1 MLAERLLHELA
12 AVVVTKH
19 FGNVVGLEQSC
30 QKFLKRLML
39 RCQSVI
45 SSFGQDVFASIGEGH
60 LHHENPAL
68 RFACEIFRKSSGA
81 FWPKHNL
88 ISMRSNHT
96 RETSHFITL
105 YLACRVQRQRR
116 MLHRSS
122 FLSSPR
128 TLKCHRHTYA
138 ACSHITRPP
147 RSPNHRAYAETKA
160 AVRPKK
166 VGARGQRLHPPTA
179 LWCGPFFVPS
189 FG

>member
-1 MLAERLLHELA
+1 MVKQVDLARVDGRQQVAIEIRLRLLRGLVADAVLAERLLHELA

-88 ISMRSNHT
+88 ISTRSNHT
-96 RETSHFITL
+96 RETLTATPAKDAAPFIVSQLT
-105 YLACRVQRQRR
+105 QDIE
-116 MLHRSS
+116 
-122 FLSSPR
+122 LS
-128 TLKCHRHTYA
+128 
-138 ACSHITRPP
+138 
-147 RSPNHRAYAETKA
+147 
-160 AVRPKK
+160 
-166 VGARGQRLHPPTA
+166 
-179 LWCGPFFVPS
+179 
-189 FG
+189 